1 MHILDFGRGKSKII
15 YIRKR
20 KKNIYQPLIGKKPIY
35 MKGDEWKILDRQS
48 HDVIQLLLSHNV
60 AFNIAKENTNESIMA
75 AFTIMYEIDI

>member
-1 MHILDFGRGKSKII
+1 
-15 YIRKR
+15 
-20 KKNIYQPLIGKKPIY
+20 

-75 AFTIMYEIDI
+75 AFTIMYEKYSTSNKCCATMSRHLNDHNIITTQFC